1 MSDAETSSMLHR
13 KLLGLMS
20 QACPEL
26 RERRRLPGDLQ
37 PGQPGGQAAEGPHA
51 RTETC
56 PGSRTHLSGVT
67 LTGPHRAW
75 LPSACP
81 LALGAPG
88 GA

>member
-26 RERRRLPGDLQ
+26 TEGRRLPGDLQ
-37 PGQPGGQAAEGPHA
+37 PGQPGDQAAKSPHA

-67 LTGPHRAW
+67 LTGPHGAW

-88 GA
+88 RA